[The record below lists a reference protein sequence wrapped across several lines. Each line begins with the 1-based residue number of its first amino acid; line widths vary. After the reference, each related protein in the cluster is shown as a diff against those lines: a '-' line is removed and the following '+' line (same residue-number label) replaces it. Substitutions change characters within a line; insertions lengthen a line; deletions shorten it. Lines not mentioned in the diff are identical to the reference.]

1 MNNKCVNFSD
11 RITTQRCQS
20 DIFQTAV
27 EYLTN
32 FTPNMNINNV
42 IITIWH
48 CLSLDNSQMTLK

>member
-20 DIFQTAV
+20 NIFQTAV

-42 IITIWH
+42 IIFYMA